1 MREWDYQELR
11 SKQAELAA
19 LGQIL
24 DEYKAVKNT
33 DLYIQHADM
42 TERDRGATGEFEF
55 MSWDFIRQQSGL
67 KRLEENGLIRI
78 VEESTLHGIH
88 LAIIT
93 QPSLLKDMYEKLH
106 ESVPALGN
114 AARIIYSTKTGRG
127 KMNGVP
133 FHLYRDTRNRKVF
146 HYLVKRP
153 KTHISKQKLWQIAGE
168 KNKFNENDA
177 DMVIQFNTI
186 ITTLRQALKNVS
198 PEYLR
203 LKTTVFLDAD
213 VTLTE

>member
-24 DEYKAVKNT
+24 DEYKAAKST
-33 DLYIQHADM
+33 DLYIKHAAM
-42 TERDRGATGEFEF
+42 TERDNGGTGGVEF
-55 MSWDFIRQQSGL
+55 MSWDFIRQQNGL
-67 KRLEENGLIRI
+67 KRLEEKGLIRV
-78 VEESTLHGIH
+78 VEESTPHGIH

-93 QPSLLKDMYEKLH
+93 QPSLLKDMYEELH
-106 ESVPALGN
+106 ESVPALGS

-133 FHLYRDTRNRKVF
+133 FHLYRDTRNRKIF

-168 KNKFNENDA
+168 KTKFNENDA

-203 LKTTVFLDAD
+203 LKTTIFLDAD

>member
-24 DEYKAVKNT
+24 DE
-33 DLYIQHADM
+33 HADM

-106 ESVPALGN
+106 E
-114 AARIIYSTKTGRG
+114 
-127 KMNGVP
+127 
-133 FHLYRDTRNRKVF
+133 
-146 HYLVKRP
+146 
-153 KTHISKQKLWQIAGE
+153 
-168 KNKFNENDA
+168 
-177 DMVIQFNTI
+177 
-186 ITTLRQALKNVS
+186 
-198 PEYLR
+198 
-203 LKTTVFLDAD
+203 
-213 VTLTE
+213 